1 MTDNRGR
8 GPYQNITVLGAGAWG
23 TALAI
28 VAARAGR
35 RVRLWGRDAE
45 ALAEVARSRCNSR
58 YLGDIALPDGLTCA
72 PVLTQALAGADCVL
86 MVTPSRTLRGLARHI
101 APDLPGGIPVVLC
114 AKGIEQ
120 GSGKLLGEVV
130 EEELP
135 GHRIGVLSGP
145 TFARETALDYP
156 TAVTLAFP
164 FAAADRRA
172 PESAPAS
179 RLALSLGSPMFRP
192 YVSDDMVGVEVAGAV
207 KNVIAIACGM
217 MTGAGYAENTR
228 AALITW
234 GVDEMKT
241 MAEALGGRRETVTG
255 LAGTGDLTLTASS
268 PTSRNMK
275 LGLQLGQGLARA
287 ACFEGQPVVVEGEVN
302 AISVIDLAAKIG
314 VDMPVC
320 RAVHAILHRGAD
332 LRETFAA
339 LWARPLVGE
348 PRALDIEIAHPTGAD
363 TGISGQIGGLT
374 GGAAAPRAGGASM
387 PDQDQKATP

>member
-1 MTDNRGR
+1 MTDNRGE
-8 GPYQNITVLGAGAWG
+8 GPFQRIAVLGAGAWG
-23 TALAI
+23 TALAM

-35 RVRLWGRDAE
+35 DVRLWGRNAE
-45 ALAEVARSRCNSR
+45 DLAQIAHTRRNER
-58 YLGDIALPDGLTCA
+58 YLGDIPIPDNLTCEPDMA
-72 PVLTQALAGADCVL
+72 AALAGAECVL
-86 MVTPSRTLRGLARHI
+86 IVTPSRTLREMARKM
-101 APDLPGGIPVVLC
+101 APDLPPEIPVVLC

-179 RLALSLGSPMFRP
+179 RLALSLGSSMFRP
-192 YVSDDMVGVEVAGAV
+192 YVSDDMVGVEVAGAI

-275 LGLQLGQGLARA
+275 LGLQLGQGIPRA
-287 ACFEGQPVVVEGEVN
+287 ECFDGKAVVVEGEVN
-302 AISVIDLAAKIG
+302 AVSVIDLAEKVG

-339 LWARPLVGE
+339 LWARPIVGE
-348 PRALDIEIAHPTGAD
+348 PRALDIEMAHP
-363 TGISGQIGGLT
+363 
-374 GGAAAPRAGGASM
+374 AAGTQAAE
-387 PDQDQKATP
+387 

>member
-1 MTDNRGR
+1 MTDNRGE
-8 GPYQNITVLGAGAWG
+8 GVYPTIAVLGAGAWG
-23 TALAI
+23 TALAA
-28 VAARAGR
+28 VARRAGR
-35 RVRLWGRDAE
+35 AVRLWGRNADDLARIAAE
-45 ALAEVARSRCNSR
+45 GRNER
-58 YLGDIALPDGLTCA
+58 YLEGIDLPEGLLCEPDLGRA
-72 PVLTQALAGADCVL
+72 IEGADCVL
-86 MVTPSRTLRGLARHI
+86 MVTPSRTLRDMARQMAPHLA
-101 APDLPGGIPVVLC
+101 PEIPVVLC

-145 TFARETALDYP
+145 TFARETLLGHP

-172 PESAPAS
+172 PRTAPAS
-179 RLALSLGSPMFRP
+179 RLALSLGSEMFRP

-255 LAGTGDLTLTASS
+255 LAGTGDLTLTCSS
-268 PTSRNMK
+268 PTSRNMS
-275 LGLQLGQGLARA
+275 LGLQLGEGVPRA
-287 ACFEGQPVVVEGEVN
+287 ECFGGRDVVVEGEVN
-302 AISVIDLAAKIG
+302 AVSVVDLADQIG
-314 VDMPVC
+314 VNMPVS
-320 RAVHAILHRGAD
+320 RAVHAILHEGAD
-332 LRETFAA
+332 LVETFAG

-348 PRALDIEIAHPTGAD
+348 PKALDIEMEHPKAGERAA
-363 TGISGQIGGLT
+363 SAR
-374 GGAAAPRAGGASM
+374 AAARAAE
-387 PDQDQKATP
+387 

>member
-1 MTDNRGR
+1 MTDNPGR
-8 GPYQNITVLGAGAWG
+8 GPYPTIAVIGAGAWG
-23 TALAI
+23 TALAA
-28 VAARAGR
+28 VARRAGR
-35 RVRLWGRDAE
+35 EVRLWGRNAE
-45 ALAEVARSRCNSR
+45 DLAAMARAGENAR
-58 YLGDIALPDGLTCA
+58 YLPGVALPAGIRMEPDIAAALDGAECA
-72 PVLTQALAGADCVL
+72 L
-86 MVTPSRTLRGLARHI
+86 MVTPSRTLREMARRM
-101 APDLPGGIPVVLC
+101 APALPPGIPVVLC

-145 TFARETALDYP
+145 TFARETAMDFP

-179 RLALSLGSPMFRP
+179 RLALSLGSEKFRP

-241 MAEALGGRRETVTG
+241 LAEALGGRRETVTG

-275 LGLQLGQGLARA
+275 LGLQLGEGVARE
-287 ACFEGQPVVVEGEVN
+287 ACFGGRPVVVEGEVN
-302 AISVIDLAAKIG
+302 AVSVVDLADQIG

-332 LRETFAA
+332 LQATFAE
-339 LWARPLVGE
+339 LWARPITGE
-348 PRALDIEIAHPTGAD
+348 PRALDIEMEHPAAGDVAQALGKRRD
-363 TGISGQIGGLT
+363 EVGEIVRN
-374 GGAAAPRAGGASM
+374 AAAE
-387 PDQDQKATP
+387 

>member
-1 MTDNRGR
+1 MTDNRGEGVYR
-8 GPYQNITVLGAGAWG
+8 EIAVLGAGAWG
-23 TALAI
+23 TALAA
-28 VAARAGR
+28 VARKAGR
-35 RVRLWGRDAE
+35 TVRLWGRDPQALDRIARTGRNE
-45 ALAEVARSRCNSR
+45 AYLEGIDLPAGMECEPDLAR
-58 YLGDIALPDGLTCA
+58 
-72 PVLTQALAGADCVL
+72 ALAGADCVL
-86 MVTPSRTLRGLARHI
+86 MATPSRTLREMARRM
-101 APDLPGGIPVVLC
+101 APHLPGDAPVVLC

-145 TFARETALDYP
+145 TFARETALGFP

-172 PESAPAS
+172 PETAPAS

-234 GVDEMKT
+234 GVDEMKS

-255 LAGTGDLTLTASS
+255 LAGTGDLTLTCSS
-268 PTSRNMK
+268 PTSRNMS
-275 LGLQLGQGLARA
+275 LGLQLGQGLPRA
-287 ACFEGQPVVVEGEVN
+287 ECFEGRDVVVEGEVN
-302 AISVIDLAAKIG
+302 AVSVVNLADMIG
-314 VDMPVC
+314 VEMPVS
-320 RAVHAILHRGAD
+320 RAVHAILHEGAD
-332 LRETFAA
+332 LPRTFAD
-339 LWARPLVGE
+339 LWARPIVGE
-348 PRALDIEIAHPTGAD
+348 PKALDIEMEHP
-363 TGISGQIGGLT
+363 
-374 GGAAAPRAGGASM
+374 AAGTDAPRAAE
-387 PDQDQKATP
+387 